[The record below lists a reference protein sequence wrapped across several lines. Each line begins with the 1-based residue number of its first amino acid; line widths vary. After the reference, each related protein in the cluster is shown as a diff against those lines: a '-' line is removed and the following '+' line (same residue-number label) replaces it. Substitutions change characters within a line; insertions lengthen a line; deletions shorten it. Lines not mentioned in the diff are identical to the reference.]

1 MNIFKQ
7 ATGNLDVLVYNRPFL
22 KGEMFVQT
30 IDENDRGNKGIPKYK
45 YKDAVTGVAIDSLK
59 SGSVYGGTGYGAN
72 NSVGS
77 VKYTG
82 LDENNRIPIYQFSTS
97 GSVLKFGSKLLYYWN
112 DTVKKELESN
122 PGTLYLYVGNPVN
135 TSTDTTL
142 NTLIKDAN
150 NVRSGAEEFPVHN
163 IPVSGVS
170 VKDNFIGDAG
180 YYYDNQNLNNTLN
193 SGDLVFYSDAYGE
206 IFYWHL
212 SRSMDALT
220 RITSSRIVSASLYK
234 EIEEI
239 NDSKKTGDKEGDLL
253 GAQATLLDYF
263 NEIERYKQTLN
274 DTTGWEPVVFNTGDN
289 NLPSSNLTFVN
300 DGDGYIHYVPFVID
314 DKNINNSKLYL
325 NFKDIFTYTNPNNAS
340 DIVTVR
346 PGDIIISLPDTTKQV
361 VNEKEK
367 LGIKHVVVSLYS
379 DYLNLFDVE
388 DFEFNRVD
396 TYADE
401 RNAEGD
407 DTLRTDSKD
416 PTKQITL
423 KDYVKNLYSTK
434 ADVDPATGKIVSS
447 QLPETILGATKLLGV
462 IEPSTDEINKTT
474 FADGTVTTT
483 YTPSGETSTELAAK
497 QTTSKATLD
506 LDYVNLYNKE
516 AAKHLI
522 YDVLNADNLTRKIE
536 TQEITDYSYN
546 ELFSTTNNGTTDT
559 SLSGT
564 KVVDETLKSKL
575 IHSFAERHL
584 VNKTLY
590 KWSNTTGNKYYAW
603 YSGDEDT
610 YIYTTT
616 LDIGSLSK
624 EEILSEDDQ
633 TNPVTSSTELVN
645 YSVLKSAAIST
656 EGSSIILDLTDD
668 DDTNHNYIRSPKNDF
683 DETTTT
689 NVWTDVEN
697 PTTDNQTCNENV
709 DENNKIVYENNI
721 EAVDTANNT
730 ITVNS
735 TVYTKT
741 DETKTVQYNVVESE
755 NTDTTNVYSLTVK
768 TTNLKSTAQDLV
780 LYYITS
786 NTNNT
791 EVVDSEGSLLNN
803 TTYYSPDVETP
814 VYTTKVTIEKIE
826 NNSTVNPGSGVDTDN
841 NGDFSS
847 WDATLAKG
855 NYLIY
860 SGESIQY
867 TKGDEYYSSFFNTVE
882 NSEDEVSSD
891 KSKKLHS
898 INPGDFLIFNGETF
912 DIIDN
917 SDSVIAI
924 QFTSK
929 EGYLDAGKEYLLDGT
944 PKFNSSSRQGDY
956 YTYTDDSSSHIQNA
970 TTNEVILGGDVSQ
983 GIIIKAP
990 DMIAFRTYDSEGKVI
1005 KTLVKNNYLP
1015 LVSES
1020 GIAYATKFKIQ
1031 DSNIITETA
1040 DDQTTTLSSASQI
1053 NLDTNQGV
1061 NVSFTFDKL
1070 DNSFTNQETQ
1080 LILGDETVTDTVN
1093 KDYGTTKPTDEHPS
1107 FKFPQYSGTLT
1118 TEEALHN
1125 GINYVLD
1132 LLQKSYDTTTQGS
1145 VDYLQ
1150 TIKSFDNG
1158 KKELVDS
1165 HMYQEYKNSTTA
1177 VTGEITESGYYKLT
1191 FLTED
1196 AEHYLN
1202 NHTTSSKSEL
1212 VTYTSLKSLLDVD
1225 LGDTTAKPSW
1235 HADITVNLDGSVTLP
1250 DSVLTNTTDTT
1261 NILPNHS
1268 GILLNSNSIIDCGYW
1283 V

>member
-30 IDENDRGNKGIPKYK
+30 IDENARGNKGIPKYK
-45 YKDAVTGVAIDSLK
+45 YKDAVTGVAIDTLK
-59 SGSVYGGTGYGAN
+59 MGSVYGGTGYGAN
-72 NSVGS
+72 TSVGS

-82 LDENNRIPIYQFSTS
+82 LGENDRIPIYQFSTS

-135 TSTDTTL
+135 TSTETTL

-150 NVRSGAEEFPVHN
+150 NIRSGAEEFPTHN
-163 IPVSGVS
+163 ISVSNIS

-180 YYYDNQNLNNTLN
+180 YYYDNQNLNDTLN

-206 IFYWHL
+206 VFYWHL

-220 RITSSRIVSASLYK
+220 RITSSRIVSASLFK

-239 NDSKKTGDKEGDLL
+239 NDSKKSGENEGDLL

-274 DTTGWEPVVFNTGDN
+274 DTTGWEPVVFSPGEN
-289 NLPSSNLTFVN
+289 NLPSSNLTFTN
-300 DGDGYIHYVPFVID
+300 DGDGYIHYVPFVVD
-314 DKNINNSKLYL
+314 DNRVNKNKLYL
-325 NFKDIFTYTNPNNAS
+325 NFKDVFTYTNPNNAS
-340 DIVTVR
+340 DIVTVK
-346 PGDIIISLPDTTKQV
+346 PGDIVISLPDTSIQTVKG
-361 VNEKEK
+361 KDK

-388 DFEFNRVD
+388 DFEFSRVD
-396 TYADE
+396 SYADE
-401 RNAEGD
+401 RNLEGD
-407 DTLRTDSKD
+407 NELRKDSKD

-434 ADVDPATGKIVSS
+434 ADIDPSTGKIVSS

-462 IEPSTDEINKTT
+462 IEPSVDEINKTT
-474 FADGTVTTT
+474 LSDGTVITT
-483 YTPSGETSTELAAK
+483 YTPSGETTSELAVK
-497 QTTSKATLD
+497 QTTSKAILD

-522 YDVLNADNLTRKIE
+522 YDVLNTDNLTKRVE

-546 ELFSTTNNGTTDT
+546 KLFSTSVEGKPSID
-559 SLSGT
+559 LSGVE
-564 KVVDETLKSKL
+564 VVDEDLKTNL
-575 IHSFAERHL
+575 IHTFAERHL
-584 VNKTLY
+584 IDKTLY
-590 KWSNTTGNKYYAW
+590 KWSNTKV
-603 YSGDEDT
+603 DESVKVEEGEEPT
-610 YIYTTT
+610 YITT
-616 LDIGSLSK
+616 
-624 EEILSEDDQ
+624 
-633 TNPVTSSTELVN
+633 
-645 YSVLKSAAIST
+645 
-656 EGSSIILDLTDD
+656 
-668 DDTNHNYIRSPKNDF
+668 F
-683 DETTTT
+683 
-689 NVWTDVEN
+689 VWTNVEN

-709 DENNKIVYENNI
+709 DVNNKIVYESTI
-721 EAVDTANNT
+721 ESVDTENNA
-730 ITVNS
+730 ITVDGV
-735 TVYTKT
+735 VYTKT
-741 DETKTVQYNVVESE
+741 EDTKTVRYNVIESE
-755 NTDTTNVYSLTVK
+755 KLNTVNVYSLDVK
-768 TTNLKSTAQDLV
+768 TTNLKSTAKDLV
-780 LYYITS
+780 VYYITS
-786 NTNNT
+786 DENDT
-791 EVVDSEGSLLNN
+791 EVVTNTGSLVSNI
-803 TTYYSPDVETP
+803 TYYDPSLENP
-814 VYTTKVTIEKIE
+814 VYTTKVTLEKIE
-826 NNSTVNPGSGVDTDN
+826 NSSTTSPGKGVDTDN

-867 TKGDEYYSSFFNTVE
+867 KVGDEYYSSFFNTVE
-882 NSEDEVSSD
+882 NSEDEINSD
-891 KSKKLHS
+891 KSEKLHS

-956 YTYTDDSSSHIQNA
+956 YTYTDDSSSHIQNV
-970 TTNEVILGGDVSQ
+970 TTNEIILGGDVSQ
-983 GIIIKAP
+983 GVIIKAP
-990 DMIAFRTYDSEGKVI
+990 DMVAFRTYDVDGKTI

-1020 GIAYATKFKIQ
+1020 GIAYATKFKLQ
-1031 DSNIITETA
+1031 DSNIITEIA
-1040 DDQTTTLSSASQI
+1040 EDQTTTLSSASQMS
-1053 NLDTNQGV
+1053 LDTNQGV

-1070 DNSFTNQETQ
+1070 DDSFTNLETQ
-1080 LILGDETVTDTVN
+1080 LILGDETVTSTVN
-1093 KDYGTTKPTDEHPS
+1093 KDYGNTKPTDDHPN

-1132 LLQKSYDTTTQGS
+1132 LLQKSYNVTTQGS

-1158 KKELVDS
+1158 KKEIVDS

-1212 VTYTSLKSLLDVD
+1212 STYTSLNSLLDID
-1225 LGDTTAKPSW
+1225 LGDTTTRPNW
-1235 HADITVNLDGSVTLP
+1235 HLEIKVNPNGSVTLP
-1250 DSVLTNTTDTT
+1250 DSILTNTSDTE

-1283 V
+1283 A

>member
-30 IDENDRGNKGIPKYK
+30 IDENSRGNKGIPKYK

-59 SGSVYGGTGYGAN
+59 LGSVYGGTGYGAN

-77 VKYTG
+77 IKYTG

-150 NVRSGAEEFPVHN
+150 NIRSGAEEYPVHN
-163 IPVSGVS
+163 IPVSNVS

-239 NDSKKTGDKEGDLL
+239 NNNKKAGDKEGDLL
-253 GAQATLLDYF
+253 GAQTTLLDYF

-274 DTTGWEPVVFNTGDN
+274 DTTGWEPVVFNPGDN
-289 NLPSSNLTFVN
+289 NLPSSNLTFTN

-314 DKNINNSKLYL
+314 SKIINNNKLYL
-325 NFKDIFTYTNPNNAS
+325 NFKDVFTYTNPNNTS
-340 DIVTVR
+340 DVVTVR
-346 PGDIIISLPDTTKQV
+346 PGDIIISLPDTTTQV
-361 VNEKEK
+361 VSGKEK

-401 RNAEGD
+401 RNYEGD
-407 DTLRTDSKD
+407 NTLRSDSKN
-416 PTKQITL
+416 PTRQITL

-434 ADVDPATGKIVSS
+434 ADIDPVTGKIVSS
-447 QLPETILGATKLLGV
+447 QLPETILGATKLLGI
-462 IEPSTDEINKTT
+462 IEPSIDEINKTT
-474 FADGTVTTT
+474 LADGTVTTT
-483 YTPSGETSTELAAK
+483 YTPSGETTDDLAVK
-497 QTTSKATLD
+497 QTTSKAILD

-522 YDVLNADNLTRKIE
+522 YDVLNADNLTRKVE
-536 TQEITDYSYN
+536 TREITDYRYN
-546 ELFSTTNNGTTDT
+546 ELFSTTNVGTTDIK
-559 SLSGT
+559 LSGT
-564 KVVDETLKSKL
+564 EVVDNTLKTSL
-575 IHSFAERHL
+575 IHSFAKRHL
-584 VNKTLY
+584 VDKTLY
-590 KWSNTTGNKYYAW
+590 KWSNTNVSKYYAW
-603 YSGDEDT
+603 KSDDDKYL
-610 YIYTTT
+610 YTLSTEKSNIIKENT
-616 LDIGSLSK
+616 LFTDSFNK
-624 EEILSEDDQ
+624 
-633 TNPVTSSTELVN
+633 VTSSNNLTNKVISVTTIDRVTSEDFTLSITTDNFTETLTFN
-645 YSVLKSAAIST
+645 R
-656 EGSSIILDLTDD
+656 SIED
-668 DDTNHNYIRSPKNDF
+668 DF
-683 DETTTT
+683 DETIIT

-697 PTTDNQTCNENV
+697 PTTNNQTCNENV
-709 DENNKIVYENNI
+709 DDNNKIVYENNI
-721 EAVDTANNT
+721 ESVDTTNNT
-730 ITVNS
+730 ITLNS
-735 TVYTKT
+735 NVYTKT
-741 DETKTVQYNVVESE
+741 DETKVVQYNVVESE

-786 NTNNT
+786 DINNT
-791 EVVDSEGSLLNN
+791 EVVDSDGSLLNN
-803 TTYYSPDVETP
+803 TVYYNPDVETP
-814 VYTTKVTIEKIE
+814 VYTTKVVIEKIE
-826 NNSTVNPGSGVDTDN
+826 NNSTVNSGSGVDTDN

-847 WDATLAKG
+847 WDTTLAKG

-867 TKGDEYYSSFFNTVE
+867 TKGDEYYSSFFNIID

-898 INPGDFLIFNGETF
+898 VNSGDFLIFNGETF

-929 EGYLDAGKEYLLDGT
+929 EGYLDTGKEYLLDGT

-956 YTYTDDSSSHIQNA
+956 YTYTDDSSSHIQNV

-990 DMIAFRTYDSEGKVI
+990 DMVAFRTYDSEGKKI

-1031 DSNIITETA
+1031 DSNISTETN
-1040 DDQTTTLSSASQI
+1040 DEYTTTLSSASQI

-1061 NVSFTFDKL
+1061 NVSFTFNKL
-1070 DNSFTNQETQ
+1070 DSSFTNQETQ
-1080 LILGDETVTDTVN
+1080 LILGDETVTNTVN
-1093 KDYGTTKPTDEHPS
+1093 KDYGTKKPTKEHPN
-1107 FKFPQYSGTLT
+1107 FNFPQYSGTLT

-1158 KKELVDS
+1158 KKEIVDS

-1177 VTGEITESGYYKLT
+1177 VTGEIVESGYYKLT

-1202 NHTTSSKSEL
+1202 NHTISSKSEL
-1212 VTYTSLKSLLDVD
+1212 TTYTSLKSLLDIN
-1225 LGDTTAKPSW
+1225 LGDTTTKPSW
-1235 HADITVNLDGSVTLP
+1235 HNDIKVNLDGSITLP

-1283 V
+1283 D

>member
-72 NSVGS
+72 NSIGS

-82 LDENNRIPIYQFSTS
+82 LDENSRIPIYQFSTS

-150 NVRSGAEEFPVHN
+150 NIRSGAEEYPVHN
-163 IPVSGVS
+163 IPVSNVS

-180 YYYDNQNLNNTLN
+180 YYYDNQNLNNILN

-239 NDSKKTGDKEGDLL
+239 NDSKKAGDKEGDLL

-274 DTTGWEPVVFNTGDN
+274 DTTGWEPVVFSPGDN
-289 NLPSSNLTFVN
+289 NLPSSNLTFTN
-300 DGDGYIHYVPFVID
+300 DGDGYIHYVPFIVD
-314 DKNINNSKLYL
+314 NELINVNKLYL

-346 PGDIIISLPDTTKQV
+346 PGDIIISLPDTTTQV

-367 LGIKHVVVSLYS
+367 FGIKHVVVSLYS

-401 RNAEGD
+401 RNFEGD
-407 DTLRTDSKD
+407 NTLRTDSKD

-434 ADVDPATGKIVSS
+434 ADIDPATGKIVSS

-462 IEPSTDEINKTT
+462 IEPSNDEINKTT
-474 FADGTVTTT
+474 LADGTVTTT
-483 YTPSGETSTELAAK
+483 YTPSGETTSELAVK
-497 QTTSKATLD
+497 QTTSKAVLD

-522 YDVLNADNLTRKIE
+522 YDVLNADNLTKNVE

-546 ELFSTTNNGTTDT
+546 KLFSTTNEGTTDT
-559 SLSGT
+559 RLSGT
-564 KVVDETLKSKL
+564 EIVDDTLKAKL
-575 IHSFAERHL
+575 IHTFAERHL
-584 VNKTLY
+584 VDKTLY
-590 KWSNTTGNKYYAW
+590 KWSNTSDNKYYAW
-603 YSGDEDT
+603 KSDDGLYV
-610 YIYTTT
+610 YTTNLNQNEITEETT
-616 LDIGSLSK
+616 LY
-624 EEILSEDDQ
+624 SESTDK
-633 TNPVTSSTELVN
+633 VTSSTELTNIVN
-645 YSVLKSAAIST
+645 KVTILDDKTTSDITLLIST
-656 EGSSIILDLTDD
+656 PEYTDAHFNRSSEDD
-668 DDTNHNYIRSPKNDF
+668 FNERAV
-683 DETTTT
+683 T
-689 NVWTDVEN
+689 NVWTDVED
-697 PTTDNQTCNENV
+697 PTTDNQTCSENV
-709 DENNKIVYENNI
+709 DENNKIVYENSI
-721 EAVDTANNT
+721 EVVDTANNT

-780 LYYITS
+780 IYYITS
-786 NTNNT
+786 DTNNV
-791 EVVDSEGSLLNN
+791 EVVNTEGNLLNN
-803 TTYYSPDVETP
+803 KIYYNPDVETP
-814 VYTTKVTIEKIE
+814 VYTTKVTVEKIE

-912 DIIDN
+912 DVIDN

-956 YTYTDDSSSHIQNA
+956 YTYTDNSSSHIQNV

-990 DMIAFRTYDSEGKVI
+990 DMIAFRTYDSEGKTI

-1031 DSNIITETA
+1031 DSNIITETGS
-1040 DDQTTTLSSASQI
+1040 DQVTTLSSVSQI
-1053 NLDTNQGV
+1053 DLDTNQGV

-1080 LILGDETVTDTVN
+1080 LILGDETVTNTVN

-1202 NHTTSSKSEL
+1202 NHTVSSKSEL
-1212 VTYTSLKSLLDVD
+1212 ATYTSLKSLLDVD
-1225 LGDTTAKPSW
+1225 LGDTTTKPSW
-1235 HADITVNLDGSVTLP
+1235 HSDITVNLDGSITLP

-1283 V
+1283 A